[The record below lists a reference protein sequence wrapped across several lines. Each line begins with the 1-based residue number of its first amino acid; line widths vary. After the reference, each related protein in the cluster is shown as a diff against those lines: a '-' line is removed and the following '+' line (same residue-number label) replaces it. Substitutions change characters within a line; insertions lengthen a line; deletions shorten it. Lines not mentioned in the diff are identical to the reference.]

1 MIAFIEVIAFDHILS
16 EEMGSSILYKLQ
28 EELLYYLY
36 YYGYAI
42 IICIYQDE
50 FIVLWLERLEGYF
63 IEDNL
68 EVSQ

>member
-1 MIAFIEVIAFDHILS
+1 
-16 EEMGSSILYKLQ
+16 MGSSILYKLK
-28 EELLYYLY
+28 EELLYSLY
-36 YYGYAI
+36 YYGYAF